1 LDTFLQICEEKRN
14 HHIAKKQRRSDM
26 MPPDMQGM
34 IFDDADMQ
42 EIYNDWLED
51 FPTWMIPDKQQ
62 QYLRLVEAADEKA
75 KEKKGKGKEKG
86 KEKKGKGSGPG
97 QKAHQLRR
105 SAFSAYQ
112 FQIIGNKHMVHAMI
126 RTGLGSAD
134 QPATQLPQF
143 ITSWNAYKE
152 SDEYRKALQDS
163 VKKTDEQC
171 QLKAAA
177 HTARRRL
184 QQGSRL
190 QKQLM
195 TDAFMWEDLT
205 TAEQELVNAFANN
218 SLRVAV
224 VKANE
229 AYGFNRESRPR
240 GSSIAV
246 VQQMSRASA
255 SSASQPAST

>member
-1 LDTFLQICEEKRN
+1 
-14 HHIAKKQRRSDM
+14 
-26 MPPDMQGM
+26 
-34 IFDDADMQ
+34 
-42 EIYNDWLED
+42 
-51 FPTWMIPDKQQ
+51 
-62 QYLRLVEAADEKA
+62 
-75 KEKKGKGKEKG
+75 
-86 KEKKGKGSGPG
+86 
-97 QKAHQLRR
+97 
-105 SAFSAYQ
+105 
-112 FQIIGNKHMVHAMI
+112 MVHAMI

-190 QKQLM
+190 QKQLL
-195 TDAFMWEDLT
+195 TDAIMWKDLT